1 MDNIKLKIFKEFREA
16 EEKESQPLASPGQKR
31 AILFISDLAFAPPT
45 DVWETEKEVVVMM
58 EIANVSP
65 DEIRL
70 QYDDGYLIVEG
81 QRPEPTLLSRA
92 RIIKFHKKEIDYGE
106 FRVRIKMNSR
116 INQDKIKA
124 TYQDGML
131 TIILPKDSHNKI
143 AVRVE
148 IPVSQKRADGKR

>member
-16 EEKESQPLASPGQKR
+16 EEKELQQVASPAQKR

-58 EIANVSP
+58 EIANVSL
-65 DEIRL
+65 DVIRI

-81 QRPEPTLLSRA
+81 QRPEPDLLSGA
-92 RIIKFHKKEIDYGE
+92 HIIKFHKKEIDYGE
-106 FRVRIKMNSR
+106 FRVRIKMNCR

-131 TIILPKDSHNKI
+131 TIVLHKDSHKKI
-143 AVRVE
+143 TTKVE
-148 IPVSQKRADGKR
+148 IPVSKKRGDDDR